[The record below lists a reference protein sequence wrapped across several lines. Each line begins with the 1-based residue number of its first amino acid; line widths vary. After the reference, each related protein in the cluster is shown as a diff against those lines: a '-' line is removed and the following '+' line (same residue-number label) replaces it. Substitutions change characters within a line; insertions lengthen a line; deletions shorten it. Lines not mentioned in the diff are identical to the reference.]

1 MLNGKKDLLGIKE
14 LTAEEIALILDLAG
28 DMKKVVLSDDKKL
41 GTLKGLSVVT
51 LFYENS
57 TRTRLSFELASKYM
71 SASSANIT
79 ASGSSVQKGESLLDT
94 GHTIDRMGTDIIIMR
109 HQCSGAAHFLAK
121 NIKAGVINAGDG
133 MNEHPTQALLDA
145 LTIKE
150 HKGGFKGLRV
160 AIVGDVLH
168 SRVARSNLYLLN
180 KMGASVIL
188 AGPSTL
194 MPKGIETLGAE
205 VTNDVDKAVSG
216 ADVIINLRIQLERQK
231 SALFPTVREYSS
243 RFGLNERR
251 LALAAKD
258 ALVMHPGPVNRG
270 VEMNSAV
277 IDCDQS
283 FIDEQV
289 TNGVSVRMA
298 ILDLLTRGKQSAAD

>member
-1 MLNGKKDLLGIKE
+1 MLGKDLLGIKQ
-14 LTAEEIALILDLAG
+14 LTAEEISGILDLAG
-28 DMKKVVLSDDKKL
+28 EMKKVVLSNNKKL
-41 GTLKGLSVVT
+41 DTLKGLSVVT

-71 SASSANIT
+71 SSSSANI
-79 ASGSSVQKGESLLDT
+79 AAAGSSVQKGESLLDT
-94 GHTIDRMGTDIIIMR
+94 GHTIDRMGTDVIIMR
-109 HQCSGAAHFLAK
+109 HQCSGAAAFLAK
-121 NIKAGVINAGDG
+121 NVRAGVINAGDG

-150 HKGGFKGLRV
+150 HKGGFKGLKA
-160 AIVGDVLH
+160 AIIGDVLH
-168 SRVARSNLYLLN
+168 SRVARSNLYLLQ
-180 KMGASVIL
+180 KMGAEVCL

-194 MPKGIETLGAE
+194 MPKDIERFGVKTY
-205 VTNDVDKAVSG
+205 NDVDRAVDG

-231 SALFPTVREYSS
+231 SALFPAVREYSAM
-243 RFGLNERR
+243 FGLNERR

-298 ILDLLTRGKQSAAD
+298 VLDLLTRGKRNADN

>member
-14 LTAEEIALILDLAG
+14 LTAEEISTILDLAG
-28 DMKKVVLSDDKKL
+28 EMKKVVLSNDKKL
-41 GTLKGLSVVT
+41 DTLKGLSVVT

-71 SASSANIT
+71 SSSSANIT

-121 NIKAGVINAGDG
+121 NVKAGVINAGDG

-150 HKGGFKGLRV
+150 HKGGFKGLKV
-160 AIVGDVLH
+160 AIIGDVLH
-168 SRVARSNLYLLN
+168 SRVARSNIYLLK
-180 KMGASVIL
+180 KMGAEVSVG
-188 AGPSTL
+188 GPATL
-194 MPKGIETLGAE
+194 MPKDIELLGVKAY
-205 VTNDVDKAVSG
+205 NDIEKAIAG

-243 RFGLNERR
+243 IFGLNERR
-251 LALAAKD
+251 LTLAAPD

-298 ILDLLTRGKQSAAD
+298 ILDLLTRGKRNVDR

>member
-1 MLNGKKDLLGIKE
+1 MLTKDLLGIKE
-14 LTAEEIALILDLAG
+14 LTAGDISAILELAG
-28 DMKKVVLSDDKKL
+28 EMKKVVLSNDKKL
-41 GTLKGLSVVT
+41 DTLKGLSVVT

-71 SASSANIT
+71 SSSSANIT

-121 NIKAGVINAGDG
+121 NVKAGVINAGDG

-150 HKGGFKGLRV
+150 HKGGFKGLKV
-160 AIVGDVLH
+160 AIIGDVLH
-168 SRVARSNLYLLN
+168 SRVARSNIYLLK
-180 KMGASVIL
+180 KMGAEVSVG
-188 AGPSTL
+188 GPATL
-194 MPKGIETLGAE
+194 MPKDIELLGVKAY
-205 VTNDVDKAVSG
+205 NDIEKAIAG

-243 RFGLNERR
+243 IFGLNERR
-251 LALAAKD
+251 LALAAPD

-298 ILDLLTRGKQSAAD
+298 ILDLLTRGKRNVDR